1 MKKTIIT
8 LLALAGIAA
17 AADVTWT
24 GAAGDGTWNN
34 SDNWSGLRE
43 GSSVPV
49 AGDRIVIDNGDSV
62 SSDSYDYASGTA
74 SKWTN
79 ANTAIVVKNG
89 SSLTLGKPTTW
100 RGDRYDANFTIEEL
114 CSVSVA
120 KTFLGANNSIYGTLY
135 IGGEL
140 SPGADTTSI
149 DFGKSGSIQFLDGSN
164 NRMEGN
170 NRTLTLSA
178 VLDTGV
184 NGAGATYTLETRYL
198 IMGDSDG
205 DFNPGAYQALTLAGG
220 TMTGTNGLTLTSARE
235 GNVTLHA
242 WVAAPT
248 EQDPDAGGYTGA
260 IYTNDS
266 LEATAANYGKYMLGA
281 DKNGIYVQYVKA
293 DIVPEPTT
301 ATLSLLALAGL
312 AARRRRASR

>member
-8 LLALAGIAA
+8 LIALAGTAF

-24 GAAGDGTWNN
+24 GAAGDGKWSN
-34 SDNWSGLRE
+34 SGNWSGLRE

-49 AGDRIVIDNGDSV
+49 AGDKIVIDNGDSV

-74 SKWTN
+74 NKWTN
-79 ANTAIVVKNG
+79 NSTAVIVKNG

-140 SPGADTTSI
+140 SPGVGTTSI

-170 NRTLTLSA
+170 SRTLTLSA

-205 DFNPGAYQALTLAGG
+205 DFNPGAYGSLTLSGG
-220 TMTGTNGLTLTSARE
+220 LITGTNNLTLTSALTSNPVLN
-235 GNVTLHA
+235 GNNKYTSATLTA
-242 WVAAPT
+242 T
-248 EQDPDAGGYTGA
+248 EAD
-260 IYTNDS
+260 
-266 LEATAANYGKYMLGA
+266 YGKYILGC
-281 DKNGIYVQYVKA
+281 DGSGIYVQYVKA
-293 DIVPEPTT
+293 DIIPEPTT

-312 AARRRRASR
+312 AARRRRK

>member
-24 GAAGDGTWNN
+24 GAAGDGNWGNAG
-34 SDNWSGLRE
+34 NWSGLRE
-43 GSSVPV
+43 NSSVPV
-49 AGDRIVIDNGDSV
+49 AGDTIVIDNGDSV
-62 SSDSYDYASGTA
+62 SSDAYDYASGTA
-74 SKWTN
+74 NKWTDGG
-79 ANTAIVVKNG
+79 TKVIVKNG
-89 SSLTLGKPTTW
+89 SSLTLGKPTQW
-100 RGDRYDANFTIEEL
+100 RGDRYDASFTIDEL

-135 IGGEL
+135 IGGSI
-140 SPGADTTSI
+140 SPGAGTTAI

-198 IMGDSDG
+198 IMGDSGD
-205 DFNPGAYQALTLAGG
+205 DFNPGAYGSLTLSGG
-220 TMTGTNGLTLTSARE
+220 LMTGTDNLTLTSALTSNPVLTSE
-235 GNVTLHA
+235 NKYTSDTLTA
-242 WVAAPT
+242 T
-248 EQDPDAGGYTGA
+248 EAD
-260 IYTNDS
+260 
-266 LEATAANYGKYMLGA
+266 YGKYILGC
-281 DKNGIYVQYVKA
+281 DGSGIYVQYVKA

-312 AARRRRASR
+312 AARRRRK